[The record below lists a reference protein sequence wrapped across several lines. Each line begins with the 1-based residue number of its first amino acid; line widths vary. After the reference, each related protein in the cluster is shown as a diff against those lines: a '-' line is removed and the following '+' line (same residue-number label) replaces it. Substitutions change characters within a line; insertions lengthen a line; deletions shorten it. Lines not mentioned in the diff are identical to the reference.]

1 MIWFLRAMC
10 FTTEFELAITPRSAP
25 HYSRLRLDVEYWRAE
40 LSRKSIA
47 RGLK

>member
-1 MIWFLRAMC
+1 MIWFLRAMR

-25 HYSRLRLDVEYWRAE
+25 HYKRLRLDVEYWQAE
-40 LSRKSIA
+40 LSRKLVS